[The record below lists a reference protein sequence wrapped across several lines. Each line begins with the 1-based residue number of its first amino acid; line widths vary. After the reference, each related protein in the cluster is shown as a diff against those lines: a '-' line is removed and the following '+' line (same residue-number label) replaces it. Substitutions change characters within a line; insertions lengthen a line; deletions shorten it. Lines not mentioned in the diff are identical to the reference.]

1 MEQKTII
8 YTYGDIF
15 IEATKLI
22 HLLQPYHI
30 NCVVDCRP
38 LTNTR
43 NPYNT
48 PSDELKEILK
58 QEHITYIPF
67 SRHFGLFNSDI
78 RNKQGNP
85 VYRKVIQNDKF
96 LQGIERINNGIEK
109 GYRICIIDEQEETH
123 KSKRFTIIGRY
134 LNSTYQILHIHKN
147 GKCYSQEQVEQ
158 KNLEIKELRKQ
169 KNKTSL
175 TIGQTGEELA
185 ALYLSR
191 SGYQI
196 LDRNWNLHK
205 GCELDIVALK
215 DNKLHFIEVK
225 TRTSDKYGEPETAIN
240 YRKMRNI
247 SKAIHTYLFRRG
259 FLNIESQIDSI
270 AIIYRSDQDY
280 NLKHFLGLR
289 FGNQPCDE
297 TITFSPTPSSP

>member
-1 MEQKTII
+1 M
-8 YTYGDIF
+8 
-15 IEATKLI
+15 
-22 HLLQPYHI
+22 
-30 NCVVDCRP
+30 
-38 LTNTR
+38 
-43 NPYNT
+43 
-48 PSDELKEILK
+48 
-58 QEHITYIPF
+58 
-67 SRHFGLFNSDI
+67 
-78 RNKQGNP
+78 
-85 VYRKVIQNDKF
+85 
-96 LQGIERINNGIEK
+96 
-109 GYRICIIDEQEETH
+109 
-123 KSKRFTIIGRY
+123 
-134 LNSTYQILHIHKN
+134 
-147 GKCYSQEQVEQ
+147 EQ